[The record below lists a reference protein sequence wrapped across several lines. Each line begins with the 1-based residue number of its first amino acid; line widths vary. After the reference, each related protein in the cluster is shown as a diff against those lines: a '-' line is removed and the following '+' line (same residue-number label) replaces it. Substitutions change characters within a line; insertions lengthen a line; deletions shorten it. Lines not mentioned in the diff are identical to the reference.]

1 MAVDYNDSRFTQI
14 QNDKANAL
22 SSVNST
28 YDQMINSSDSYYQ
41 SLINESKNYANKQSE
56 MQQQQTD
63 FAIEKI
69 NQEKEKA
76 EKDYTKEQKSA
87 YVDYQKASNQYGANA
102 EKLASQG
109 LTNTGYA
116 ESTKTN
122 MFNTYQN
129 RYASARESYGQAVL
143 NYNNSIK
150 EAQLANSSAL
160 AQIAYQALQEQ
171 LQLGLEQFQYKNQLI
186 QSKLTASND
195 TEDRYYQR
203 YQDVLSQINTENALA
218 EQIREYNET
227 LAFQKAQEAEKT
239 RQYNE
244 TLALQKA
251 QLAAS
256 KAKSSG
262 GSSRSSKKSTSGS
275 SSSTKLTDSS
285 SSSGLTSSEKQ
296 KIASMESFYSKLPGL
311 TNDQKK
317 KLIGNNLNRQYSKG
331 SISSNELTH
340 LNNYFGI

>member
-1 MAVDYNDSRFTQI
+1 MAVDYNDSRFTQV

-56 MQQQQTD
+56 IQQQQTD
-63 FAIEKI
+63 FAVEKI

-186 QSKLTASND
+186 QSKLTAVND

-256 KAKSSG
+256 KARSSG
-262 GSSRSSKKSTSGS
+262 GSSKRSKKSASGS

-285 SSSGLTSSEKQ
+285 SGSSLTSSEKQ
-296 KIASMESFYSKLPGL
+296 KIASLESFYSKLPGL
-311 TNDQKK
+311 TNSQKK

-331 SISSNELTH
+331 GITSNELTH
-340 LNNYFGI
+340 INNYFGI